1 MNQRFSVRNDSEGV
15 NDYSFE
21 LKIQLESAEKCGND
35 DDSGWED
42 EIDLEKEKEAQSK
55 FIMAKLDHKFFFTQ
69 SNTDDEIINLDHNIV
84 NESEQSESE
93 EENLCDV
100 NIDVKLKFLK
110 EELENQ
116 HNKMKC
122 HIWIHNQN
130 YKVTPIK
137 FKKFIEQNLLTQLG
151 VSKKK
156 TIDVST
162 AVRWLNIFG
171 YTKQRQKQGVYYDGY
186 EHADAKNRELPL
198 RKKGNGKSIMINKFL
213 TEIDGRLKLKPTD
226 IEQYPTVLAEACEYL
241 EPGKDREGY
250 WIAENVLNQIKTKA
264 ILIFEILYP
273 NCIGVFAFDNS
284 SNHAIFAKDALVSKR
299 MNLNSGGLQP
309 KMHDTY

>member
-55 FIMAKLDHKFFFTQ
+55 FIMAKLGRRQNQHIMISGYRAAK

-116 HNKMKC
+116 HNKMKVDEY
-122 HIWIHNQN
+122 N
-130 YKVTPIK
+130 
-137 FKKFIEQNLLTQLG
+137 KK
-151 VSKKK
+151 
-156 TIDVST
+156 
-162 AVRWLNIFG
+162 
-171 YTKQRQKQGVYYDGY
+171 
-186 EHADAKNRELPL
+186 
-198 RKKGNGKSIMINKFL
+198 
-213 TEIDGRLKLKPTD
+213 
-226 IEQYPTVLAEACEYL
+226 
-241 EPGKDREGY
+241 
-250 WIAENVLNQIKTKA
+250 
-264 ILIFEILYP
+264 
-273 NCIGVFAFDNS
+273 
-284 SNHAIFAKDALVSKR
+284 
-299 MNLNSGGLQP
+299 
-309 KMHDTY
+309 